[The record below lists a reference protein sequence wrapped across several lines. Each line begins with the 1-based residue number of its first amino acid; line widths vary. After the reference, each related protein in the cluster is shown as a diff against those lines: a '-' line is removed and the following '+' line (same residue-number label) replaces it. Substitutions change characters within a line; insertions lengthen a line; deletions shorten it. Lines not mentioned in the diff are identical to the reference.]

1 MLHIIRSN
9 YKMGVLRR
17 RTFERRTPLYKLY
30 YTGVSEMAQKVFE
43 GDVVFSILNGRFFS
57 INQTREHNIS
67 FEDFLGHR
75 RDPRVQGEIVKLQE
89 FAPII
94 ICVILRKNDNS
105 GLKLKVL

>member
-1 MLHIIRSN
+1 MSICHEAEKFLGESQTESIVALVRGKIWIKKSTN
-9 YKMGVLRR
+9 
-17 RTFERRTPLYKLY
+17 
-30 YTGVSEMAQKVFE
+30 QK
-43 GDVVFSILNGRFFS
+43 
-57 INQTREHNIS
+57 REHNIS